1 LATPLLVLKSGEHTM
16 DPLTT
21 TVMIVLGKYA
31 IDKGAG
37 LIQEAGKA
45 AADVAG
51 KLFAKVMEKLKADPG
66 EAKNAER
73 YEKDPKTF
81 EAPVAAAVAE
91 KIKADPNFAQ
101 ELQQLVEQFKQAG
114 GASLV
119 ASQIT
124 ATASQGGT
132 AVGAFQVGGNLSGN
146 VQIGGTSTPTNRS
159 GGVDISPS
167 GGTVNITGDVVG
179 RDKKSQKSQ

>member
-1 LATPLLVLKSGEHTM
+1 MIRSEKGEHIM
-16 DPLTT
+16 DPLTGIIMT
-21 TVMIVLGKYA
+21 VLGKYA

-37 LIQEAGKA
+37 LIKEAGKA

-51 KLFAKVMEKLKADPG
+51 KLFAKVMERLKADPG
-66 EAKNAER
+66 EARNAER

-81 EAPVAAAVAE
+81 EAPVAAAVDE
-91 KIKADPNFAQ
+91 QIKADPNFAQ

-114 GASLV
+114 GASLI
-119 ASQIT
+119 ASNIT

-146 VQIGGTSTPTNRS
+146 VQIGGTSTTTNRS

-167 GGTVNITGDVVG
+167 GGSVNITGDVVG
-179 RDKKSQKSQ
+179 RDKKSG

>member
-1 LATPLLVLKSGEHTM
+1 M

-21 TVMIVLGKYA
+21 TIMTVLGKYA

-37 LIQEAGKA
+37 LAQEVGKA
-45 AADVAG
+45 AAEAAG
-51 KLFAKVMEKLKADPG
+51 KLFAKVTGRLKADPA

-81 EAPVAAAVAE
+81 EAPVAAAVDE
-91 KIKADPNFAQ
+91 QIKADPDFAK

-119 ASQIT
+119 ASGIT
-124 ATASQGGT
+124 ATASNNST
-132 AVGAFQVGGNLSGN
+132 AVGSFQVGGSLSGN
-146 VQIGGTSTPTNRS
+146 VQIGGTSTTTNR
-159 GGVDISPS
+159 
-167 GGTVNITGDVVG
+167 TAE
-179 RDKKSQKSQ
+179 

>member
-1 LATPLLVLKSGEHTM
+1 ME
-16 DPLTT
+16 PLTGIIMT
-21 TVMIVLGKYA
+21 VLGKYA
-31 IDKGAG
+31 IDKGVG
-37 LIQEAGKA
+37 LIKEAGKA

-66 EAKNAER
+66 EARNAER

-81 EAPVAAAVAE
+81 EAPVAAAVDE

-114 GASLV
+114 GASLI
-119 ASQIT
+119 ASNIT
-124 ATASQGGT
+124 ATASGGGT
-132 AVGAFQVGGNLSGN
+132 AVGNIQVGGNAGN
-146 VQIGGTSTPTNRS
+146 ISIGSTTTNRS

-179 RDKKSQKSQ
+179 RDKKTG

>member
-1 LATPLLVLKSGEHTM
+1 M

-21 TVMIVLGKYA
+21 TIMTVLGKYA
-31 IDKGAG
+31 IDKGVG
-37 LIQEAGKA
+37 LAMEVGQA
-45 AADVAG
+45 AVDAAG
-51 KLFAKVMEKLKADPG
+51 KLFARVMAKLKADPG

-81 EAPVAAAVAE
+81 EAPVAAAVDDQV
-91 KIKADPNFAQ
+91 KADPNFAK
-101 ELQQLVEQFKQAG
+101 ELQQLIEQFKQAG

-119 ASQIT
+119 ASNIA

-132 AVGAFQVGGNLSGN
+132 AVGAFQVGGNVSGD
-146 VQIGGTSTPTNRS
+146 VQIGGSKTSRS
-159 GGVDISPS
+159 GGVDINPS

-179 RDKKSQKSQ
+179 RDKKSS

>member
-1 LATPLLVLKSGEHTM
+1 M
-16 DPLTT
+16 DPLTMT
-21 TVMIVLGKYA
+21 IMTILGRYA
-31 IDKGAG
+31 IDKGVELAQDVG
-37 LIQEAGKA
+37 QA
-45 AADVAG
+45 AAEVAG
-51 KLFAKVMEKLKADPG
+51 KLFVKVMAKLKADPG

-81 EAPVAAAVAE
+81 EAPVAAAVDE
-91 KIKADPNFAQ
+91 QIKADPNFAK

-119 ASQIT
+119 ASNIT

-132 AVGAFQVGGNLSGN
+132 TVGAFQVGGNVSGD
-146 VQIGGTSTPTNRS
+146 VQIGGSQTSRS

-167 GGTVNITGDVVG
+167 GGSVNITGDVVG
-179 RDKKSQKSQ
+179 RDKKSS